1 MSELF
6 QGNNRLQR
14 IARWLRDSVKG
25 EHVHELVLEASPPGD
40 APQVLARW
48 RKEAVD
54 VELARTIDELLQ
66 DMANDRQATVTGALQ
81 WRTADDRVWTAKPFR
96 AVPSEEASPREAP
109 RLDGSSLSII
119 QQMQR
124 SLEVKD
130 RLIVE
135 LFRSSE
141 ERFERVFSVM
151 DRQLERLSARWS
163 HAEEEADEARTEAT
177 EARAL
182 AAEATTVA
190 EKAIDDAEKV
200 AEESQRDEKLGRVV
214 ELLGKTVMGG
224 AK

>member
-1 MSELF
+1 MSDLF

-25 EHVHELVLEASPPGD
+25 EQVTELVLEASPPGE

-48 RKEAVD
+48 PKASVD
-54 VELARTIDELLQ
+54 VELSRTIDELLQ
-66 DMANDRQATVTGALQ
+66 DMSNDRQATITGALQ
-81 WRTADDRVWTAKPFR
+81 WRTAEDRVWTAKPFR
-96 AVPSEEASPREAP
+96 ATPADEATPREAP

-151 DRQLERLSARWS
+151 DRQLERLSNRWAS
-163 HAEEEADEARTEAT
+163 AEDDADAARTEAV
-177 EARAL
+177 EARQL

-190 EKAIDDAEKV
+190 ETAIADAEKV

-224 AK
+224 SK